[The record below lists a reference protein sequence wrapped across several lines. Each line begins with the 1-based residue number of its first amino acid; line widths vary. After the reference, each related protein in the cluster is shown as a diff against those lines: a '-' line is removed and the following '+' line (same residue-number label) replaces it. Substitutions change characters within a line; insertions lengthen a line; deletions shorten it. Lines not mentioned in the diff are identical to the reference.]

1 MQTCL
6 LVKTKDNR
14 KFLTHKSNL
23 TTLKE
28 FASTFKAEILLVK
41 AHGCEILE
49 INKLAPAF
57 CDSTYNTN
65 PDYYVLSQIFPEKTK
80 SNLIKETNDI
90 RDFIKKTLLNGK
102 PISLNSLKNKYSEYG
117 LTESSLSKHFLEV
130 RKELKLNKKL
140 LKKIGECEYCIV

>member
-23 TTLKE
+23 TTLEE

-41 AHGCEILE
+41 VHGCEILE

-57 CDSTYNTN
+57 CDSTYDTN
-65 PDYYVLSQIFPEKTK
+65 PDYQVVSQIFPKKTQ
-80 SNLIKETNDI
+80 SNLTKETNDV
-90 RDFIKKTLLNGK
+90 RKFIKKTLLSGK
-102 PISLNSLKNKYSEYG
+102 PLSLNVLKNKYSELG
-117 LTESSLSKHFLEV
+117 LTDSTLSKHLLEV
-130 RKELKLNKKL
+130 KKELKSKP
-140 LKKIGECEYCIV
+140 V